1 MTTLSRYNQFNGR
14 HWETGT
20 VHNFLAYR
28 GFNAPHT
35 GEPYSEA
42 LLLGVSGGIT
52 IGYFNFAYEGYDP
65 QCNILTRNTF
75 DPWDTM
81 LSRLGVVQNLKHTLK
96 ADKAEATL
104 IDTLAAGVPAIVRP
118 DMWGLPYNALPHDEG
133 MWGAFPLI
141 VFGYEPDQDR
151 VKIADRAKVAL
162 TVTPAELAT
171 ARARIKKDKFR
182 LLTLEAPN
190 PEKLAGAV
198 HLGIC
203 DAIKLFTEKPPK
215 GSKNNFGLNALQNWA
230 MMLTNPKQRR
240 SWAKVFPAGLPLYA
254 GLTSAFNF
262 ACLFGKESAAD
273 ANRGLYADF
282 LDEAAVILEKPGL
295 NEAAHLYR
303 ASGRAWAEL
312 PGALL
317 PDKHALLQETRQLML
332 RKHAL
337 FLELGNDALDDIQQI
352 NERLADIRQSI
363 ITDFPLTS
371 SEVSDLHQGLAEQI
385 THIYDAEKTAVEAL
399 IEVI

>member
-1 MTTLSRYNQFNGR
+1 
-14 HWETGT
+14 
-20 VHNFLAYR
+20 
-28 GFNAPHT
+28 
-35 GEPYSEA
+35 
-42 LLLGVSGGIT
+42 
-52 IGYFNFAYEGYDP
+52 
-65 QCNILTRNTF
+65 
-75 DPWDTM
+75 
-81 LSRLGVVQNLKHTLK
+81 
-96 ADKAEATL
+96 
-104 IDTLAAGVPAIVRP
+104 
-118 DMWGLPYNALPHDEG
+118 
-133 MWGAFPLI
+133 
-141 VFGYEPDQDR
+141 
-151 VKIADRAKVAL
+151 
-162 TVTPAELAT
+162 
-171 ARARIKKDKFR
+171 
-182 LLTLEAPN
+182 
-190 PEKLAGAV
+190 LAGAV